1 MSLINTRYL
10 IHDLQRQTFVLTHRQ
25 QARKYQRMRRRMK
38 VDGYSLVPCDQH
50 RCIFVRVPKCATQS
64 IARSLFGN
72 LGGGHLTIDEYRHV
86 YSAREF
92 HDFYKFAFVRNPW
105 DRLVS
110 AYFFLR
116 KGGAN
121 DYDKNWFDQNLSG
134 YADFEA
140 FVEQWLSPEN
150 ADSGLHFRPQ
160 HRFVCLP
167 NGRIGVDYIAYYE
180 RIEQDYEVIA
190 RHIGAPPSLRHVNAS
205 VNRRRDYRDYYTP
218 RMRDIVA
225 DVYAKDIA
233 LFGYRFDAPTAP
245 HEPTQI

>member
-1 MSLINTRYL
+1 MIKASHLRHEL
-10 IHDLQRQTFVLTHRQ
+10 RRQRFALLHRQ
-25 QARKYQRMRRRMK
+25 ETRRFRRMRRRMK

-72 LGGGHLTIDEYRHV
+72 LGGGHLTIDEYRLV

-92 HDFYKFAFVRNPW
+92 HDFYKFAVVRNPW

-116 KGGAN
+116 KGGVN
-121 DYDKNWFDQNLSG
+121 DYDKNWFDENLSG
-134 YADFEA
+134 YDDFEA
-140 FVEQWLSPEN
+140 FVEQWLTEER

-167 NGRIGVDYIAYYE
+167 NGKIGVDYIAYYE

-190 RHIGAPPSLRHVNAS
+190 RHIGAAPTLKHVNAS
-205 VNRRRDYRDYYTP
+205 ANRGRDYRDYYTS

-225 DVYAKDIA
+225 DVYARDIA
-233 LFGYRFDAPTAP
+233 LFGYRFDAPRASADITS
-245 HEPTQI
+245 Q